1 MQTSWHLVKRHS
13 LLSTHSY
20 WLLLHALTVKYKGH
34 HDKRRDFRWDRPREP
49 VLVGE
54 SVVFAKKTLTRSKTI
69 PPATQAIQNISQV
82 PHDRMNV
89 NTTHR

>member
-1 MQTSWHLVKRHS
+1 MIKDVISGGIVRART
-13 LLSTHSY
+13 
-20 WLLLHALTVKYKGH
+20 
-34 HDKRRDFRWDRPREP
+34 
-49 VLVGE
+49 VLVEE
-54 SVVFAKKTLTRSKTI
+54 SVAFALKTLTRSKAI